1 MFVRLINWALSAA
14 LIGTLVSIFTIGAG
28 YLLIKPNL
36 PEINLVDEDVLQ
48 IPLKVLTSDGVLI
61 GEFGDQK
68 RRTIEYKEI
77 PQNLKNAFLAA
88 EDDQFFEHS
97 GVRLTSLIRAVFQMV
112 QSGEIVS
119 GGGTITMQ
127 VVRGYLLSRDQKI
140 IRKIKEIYLAFELES
155 SASKE
160 EIFSLYL
167 NTIFLGNRSYGV
179 EAAANK
185 YFSKSINE
193 LTLAESALIASS
205 AQLPSRINPIRSPDR
220 SIIRRN
226 WILGRM
232 YKLGYIGRAQFLLAK
247 AEPINLTQ
255 LDSSFSLDGRYIAE
269 ITRQAMIERYGLS
282 VYKDGLSVITT
293 IDSSLQQAAI
303 ESAAKNLYAYDKRHG
318 WREPVNLLSKIPD
331 LIFQELQDGNLDIL
345 YQDSNTSDELGMRQ
359 LNISIIRSVIT
370 TIDSSLQQAA
380 LESVAKNLYAYDK
393 RHGWREPV
401 NLLSKIPDSIF
412 KELQDGNLDI
422 LYQDSITPDELGMRQ
437 LNISVIRDFFKDFVN
452 SDRHSVG
459 IVMDVKPER
468 IIYLNNSFQLET
480 LFWDDAYEWARPRIT
495 INKLGPRPQN
505 FYDILRLGDL
515 IYLSEMNGNYYLDQV
530 PDAEVAF
537 ISADPS
543 SGAIKTYIGGLN
555 FSKSNFDRVKQSY
568 PQAGSSF
575 KPFIYASA
583 FANGYK
589 ASDKINDAPI
599 IFEDSNLE
607 SSWRPENY
615 TGKFYGPIRLRE
627 ALVQS
632 VNLVS
637 IKLLR
642 EMGIPLT
649 QNYLSRFGFSKSRLA
664 PDLSLAL
671 GSSSFSPAEM
681 VRAYSI
687 MVNSDDPKDL
697 FFIERVMDRNG
708 KTIFQNPQ
716 IDNKKKNIDA
726 FPWFQT
732 QLTEEIKPFY
742 LLPPIQKE
750 SMASID
756 PRVTFITKDI
766 LREALSRGSNGRKT
780 QVLNRD
786 DIAGKTGTTNDAIST
801 WFSGF
806 HSDLVT
812 TVWIGTDDFS
822 SLGDNEFGSSI
833 ALPTW
838 VDFMKTA
845 LMSLPE
851 EDWKIPKGL
860 SYVRVDRETGKPVD
874 ESSKN
879 SYFELFLDE

>member
-1 MFVRLINWALSAA
+1 MFIRLINWALAIA
-14 LIGTLVSIFTIGAG
+14 LIGSIASILTIGIG
-28 YLLIKPNL
+28 YLLIKPTL

-68 RRTIEYKEI
+68 RRTIEYDQI

-88 EDDQFFEHS
+88 EDDQFFEH
-97 GVRLTSLIRAVFQMV
+97 GGIRIPSLIRAFYQMI

-127 VVRGYLLSRDQKI
+127 VVRGYLLSREQKI
-140 IRKIKEIYLAFELES
+140 IRKIKEIYLAFELEG
-155 SASKE
+155 SATKE

-193 LTLAESALIASS
+193 LTLAEAALIASS

-220 SIIRRN
+220 SIVRRN

-232 YKLGYIGRAQFLLAK
+232 HKLGYIGRAQFLLAK
-247 AEPINLTQ
+247 SEPIKLTQ
-255 LDSSFSLDGRYIAE
+255 LDSNFSLDGRYIAE

-293 IDSSLQQAAI
+293 IDSSLQQAAL
-303 ESAAKNLYAYDKRHG
+303 ESVSKNLYIYDKRHG
-318 WREPVNLLSKIPD
+318 WREPINLLSKISES
-331 LIFQELQDGNLDIL
+331 IFEELQAGNLEIL
-345 YQDSNTSDELGMRQ
+345 YEESNTSDELGM
-359 LNISIIRSVIT
+359 
-370 TIDSSLQQAA
+370 
-380 LESVAKNLYAYDK
+380 K
-393 RHGWREPV
+393 
-401 NLLSKIPDSIF
+401 
-412 KELQDGNLDI
+412 
-422 LYQDSITPDELGMRQ
+422 Q
-437 LNISVIRDFFKDFVN
+437 LNISVIRDFFKELVN
-452 SDRHSVG
+452 LDKHSGG
-459 IVMDVKPER
+459 IVIDVKPER
-468 IIYLNNSFQLET
+468 VLYLNNAFQLES
-480 LFWDDAYEWARPRIT
+480 LFWDDAYKWARRKID

-505 FYDILRLGDL
+505 FYDILRMGDL
-515 IYLSEMNGNYYLDQV
+515 IYLSEQNGNYYLDQI

-537 ISADPS
+537 ISTDPS
-543 SGAIKTYIGGLN
+543 NGAIKTYIGGLN
-555 FSKSNFDRVKQSY
+555 FSKSNFDRIKQSY

-599 IFEDSNLE
+599 IFEDANLE

-649 QNYLSRFGFSKSRLA
+649 KNYLSRFGFPVSRLA

-687 MVNSDDPKDL
+687 MANSDDPQDL
-697 FFIERVMDRNG
+697 YFIERIEDRNG
-708 KTIFQNPQ
+708 KIIFQNPQ
-716 IDNKKKNIDA
+716 TENKKKNIDA

-742 LLPPIQKE
+742 LLPPLSKE
-750 SMASID
+750 SLEPID

-780 QVLNRD
+780 QVLRRS

-806 HSDLVT
+806 HNDLVS
-812 TVWIGTDDFS
+812 TVWVGTDDFS

-838 VDFMKTA
+838 VDFMKKA
-845 LMSLPE
+845 LTNLPE
-851 EDWKIPKGL
+851 EDWSMPKGL
-860 SYVRVDRETGKPVD
+860 SYVRVDRETGQPVD
-874 ESSKN
+874 ENSKN
-879 SYFELFLDE
+879 SYFELFFDEEI

>member
-1 MFVRLINWALSAA
+1 MFIRLINWALAIA
-14 LIGTLVSIFTIGAG
+14 LIGSIASILTIGIG
-28 YLLIKPNL
+28 YFLIKPTL

-68 RRTIEYKEI
+68 RRTIEYDQI

-88 EDDQFFEHS
+88 EDDQFFEH
-97 GVRLTSLIRAVFQMV
+97 GGIRIPSLIRAFYQMI

-127 VVRGYLLSRDQKI
+127 VVRGYLLSREQKI
-140 IRKIKEIYLAFELES
+140 IRKIKEIYLAFELEG
-155 SASKE
+155 SATKE

-193 LTLAESALIASS
+193 LTLAEAALIASS

-220 SIIRRN
+220 SIVRRN

-232 YKLGYIGRAQFLLAK
+232 HKLGYIGRAQFLLAK
-247 AEPINLTQ
+247 SEPIKLTQ
-255 LDSSFSLDGRYIAE
+255 LDSNFSLDGRYIAE

-293 IDSSLQQAAI
+293 IDSSLQQAAL
-303 ESAAKNLYAYDKRHG
+303 ESVSKNLYIYDKRHG
-318 WREPVNLLSKIPD
+318 WRDPINLLSKISES
-331 LIFQELQDGNLDIL
+331 IFEELQAGNLEIL
-345 YQDSNTSDELGMRQ
+345 YEESNTSDELGM
-359 LNISIIRSVIT
+359 
-370 TIDSSLQQAA
+370 
-380 LESVAKNLYAYDK
+380 K
-393 RHGWREPV
+393 
-401 NLLSKIPDSIF
+401 
-412 KELQDGNLDI
+412 
-422 LYQDSITPDELGMRQ
+422 Q
-437 LNISVIRDFFKDFVN
+437 LNISVIRDFFKELVN
-452 SDRHSVG
+452 LDKHSGG
-459 IVMDVKPER
+459 IVIDVKPER
-468 IIYLNNSFQLET
+468 VLYLNNAFQLES
-480 LFWDDAYEWARPRIT
+480 LFWDDAYKWARRKID

-505 FYDILRLGDL
+505 FYDILRNGDL
-515 IYLSEMNGNYYLDQV
+515 IYLSEQNGNYYLDQI

-537 ISADPS
+537 ISTDPS
-543 SGAIKTYIGGLN
+543 NGAIKTYIGGLN
-555 FSKSNFDRVKQSY
+555 FSKSNFDRIKQSY

-583 FANGYK
+583 FANGYQ

-599 IFEDSNLE
+599 IFEDANLE

-649 QNYLSRFGFSKSRLA
+649 KNYLSRFGFPVSRLA

-687 MVNSDDPKDL
+687 MANSDDPQDL
-697 FFIERVMDRNG
+697 YFIERIEDRNG
-708 KTIFQNPQ
+708 KIIFQNPQ
-716 IDNKKKNIDA
+716 TENKKKNIDA

-742 LLPPIQKE
+742 LLPPLSKE
-750 SMASID
+750 SLEPID

-780 QVLNRD
+780 QVLRRS

-806 HSDLVT
+806 HNDLVS
-812 TVWIGTDDFS
+812 TVWVGTDDFS

-838 VDFMKTA
+838 VDFMKKA
-845 LMSLPE
+845 LTNLPE
-851 EDWKIPKGL
+851 EDWSMPKGL
-860 SYVRVDRETGKPVD
+860 SYVRVDRETGQPVD
-874 ESSKN
+874 ENSKN
-879 SYFELFLDE
+879 SYFELFFDEEI

>member
-1 MFVRLINWALSAA
+1 MFIRLINWALVAA
-14 LIGTLVSIFTIGAG
+14 LIGTLAAILTIGMG
-28 YLLIKPNL
+28 YLFIKPSL

-48 IPLKVLTSDGVLI
+48 IPLKVLTSDGILI

-68 RRTIEYKEI
+68 RRTIEYEQI

-88 EDDQFFEHS
+88 EDDQFFEHG
-97 GVRLTSLIRAVFQMV
+97 GVRIPSFIRAFYQMI

-127 VVRGYLLSRDQKI
+127 VVRGYLLSREQKI

-155 SASKE
+155 SATKE

-167 NTIFLGNRSYGV
+167 NTIFLGNRAYGV

-247 AEPINLTQ
+247 SEPINLTQ
-255 LDSSFSLDGRYIAE
+255 LDSNFSLDGRYIAE
-269 ITRQAMIERYGLS
+269 IARQAMIDRYGLS

-293 IDSSLQQAAI
+293 IDSSLQ
-303 ESAAKNLYAYDKRHG
+303 K
-318 WREPVNLLSKIPD
+318 
-331 LIFQELQDGNLDIL
+331 
-345 YQDSNTSDELGMRQ
+345 
-359 LNISIIRSVIT
+359 
-370 TIDSSLQQAA
+370 AA
-380 LESVAKNLYAYDK
+380 LESVAKNLYDYDK
-393 RHGWREPV
+393 RHGWREPI
-401 NLLSKIPDSIF
+401 NLLSKISESIF
-412 KELQDGNLDI
+412 KELQAGNLDI
-422 LYQDSITPDELGMRQ
+422 LYEESNTLDELSMKQ
-437 LNISVIRDFFKDFVN
+437 LNVSVIRDFFEELLNLDK
-452 SDRHSVG
+452 HSGG
-459 IVMDVKPER
+459 IVIDVKPER
-468 IIYLNNSFQLET
+468 IIYLNNSFQLES
-480 LFWDDAYEWARPRIT
+480 LFWDDSYKWARRKIN

-505 FYDILRLGDL
+505 FYDILRKGDL
-515 IYLSEMNGNYYLDQV
+515 IYLSERNGNYYLDQV

-537 ISADPS
+537 ISTDPFN
-543 SGAIKTYIGGLN
+543 GAIKTYVGGLN

-649 QNYLSRFGFSKSRLA
+649 QNYLSRFGFSSSRLA

-687 MVNSDDPKDL
+687 LANSEDPKDL
-697 FFIERVMDRNG
+697 FFIERIEDRNG

-716 IDNKKKNIDA
+716 IENKNKNIDA

-732 QLTEEIKPFY
+732 QITEEIKPFY
-742 LLPPIQKE
+742 LLPPLSKKSLE
-750 SMASID
+750 PID

-780 QVLNRD
+780 QVLRRS

-806 HSDLVT
+806 HNDLVS
-812 TVWIGTDDFS
+812 TVWVGTDDFS

-838 VDFMKTA
+838 VDFMKKA
-845 LMSLPE
+845 LTNLPE

-860 SYVRVDRETGKPVD
+860 SYVRVDRETGQPVD
-874 ESSKN
+874 ENSKN
-879 SYFELFLDE
+879 SYFELFLDEEI

>member
-1 MFVRLINWALSAA
+1 M
-14 LIGTLVSIFTIGAG
+14 
-28 YLLIKPNL
+28 LIKFTNWLCTAMLMSTLIFILTIAGGYFLLKPSL

-48 IPLKVLTSDGVLI
+48 IPLKIFTSDGVLI

-68 RRTIEYKEI
+68 RRTIEYEEI

-88 EDDQFFEHS
+88 EDDQFFEHN
-97 GVRLTSLIRAVFQMV
+97 GIRIPSLLRAFYQMV
-112 QSGEIVS
+112 KSGQIVS

-127 VVRGYLLSRDQKI
+127 VVRGYLLSREQKI

-226 WILGRM
+226 WILQRM
-232 YKLGYIGRAQFLLAK
+232 YKLGYIGRAQYLIAK
-247 AEPINLTQ
+247 DEPITISQ
-255 LDSSFSLDGRYIAE
+255 LEVNFLLDGRYIAE

-282 VYKDGLSVITT
+282 VYKDGLSVFTT
-293 IDSSLQQAAI
+293 LDSKLQQAALNSI
-303 ESAAKNLYAYDKRHG
+303 YKNLYEYDKRHG
-318 WREPVNLLSKIPD
+318 WREPISVLNRIPET
-331 LIFQELQDGNLDIL
+331 FFNELKNSNTDIL
-345 YQDSNTSDELGMRQ
+345 YKVSGIQDELGMNQ
-359 LNISIIRSVIT
+359 LFISIIR
-370 TIDSSLQQAA
+370 DCF
-380 LESVAKNLYAYDK
+380 E
-393 RHGWREPV
+393 
-401 NLLSKIPDSIF
+401 
-412 KELQDGNLDI
+412 ELQ
-422 LYQDSITPDELGMRQ
+422 SIGIHTG
-437 LNISVIRDFFKDFVN
+437 
-452 SDRHSVG
+452 G
-459 IVMDVKPER
+459 IVIDVKPER
-468 IIYLNNSFQLET
+468 IIYLSSSFKLES
-480 LFWDDAYEWARPRIT
+480 LLWRDEYRWARRKID
-495 INKLGPRPQN
+495 INRLGPTPSN
-505 FYDILRLGDL
+505 FYDILRSGDL
-515 IYLSEMNGNYYLDQV
+515 INLTEIDGQNYLDQV
-530 PDAEVAF
+530 PEAEAAF
-537 ISADPS
+537 ISLNPNNGSVKA
-543 SGAIKTYIGGLN
+543 YMGGLN
-555 FSKSNFDRVKQSY
+555 FSKSNFDRVKQSF

-575 KPFIYASA
+575 KPFIYTSA
-583 FANGYK
+583 FSNGYK

-642 EMGIPLT
+642 EMGIPLSHDF
-649 QNYLSRFGFSKSRLA
+649 LSKFGFSKSRLA

-681 VRAYSI
+681 ARAYAI
-687 MVNSDDPKDL
+687 LVNSENPKDP
-697 FFIERVMDRNG
+697 FYIEKIVDRNG
-708 KTIFQNPQ
+708 KIIFTHPLNGEVNK
-716 IDNKKKNIDA
+716 NKKSIEA
-726 FPWFQT
+726 FPWFKT
-732 QLTEEIKPFY
+732 QLTEEIEPFL
-742 LLPPIQKE
+742 LLPPLEKTLKP
-750 SMASID
+750 ID
-756 PRVTFITKDI
+756 PRISFITKDI
-766 LREALSRGSNGRKT
+766 LREALSRGSNAKRVKI
-780 QVLNRD
+780 LNRN

-806 HSDLVT
+806 HNNLVS

-833 ALPTW
+833 ALPVW

-845 LMSLPE
+845 LVDLPE
-851 EDWKIPKGL
+851 DNWKAPKGI
-860 SYVRVDRETGKPVD
+860 SYVRVDRESGKPTS
-874 ESSKN
+874 EKSEN
-879 SYFELFLDE
+879 SYFELFLDEDV

>member
-1 MFVRLINWALSAA
+1 MFIRLINWALAIA
-14 LIGTLVSIFTIGAG
+14 LIGSIASILTIGIG
-28 YLLIKPNL
+28 YLLIKPTL

-68 RRTIEYKEI
+68 RRTIEYDQI

-88 EDDQFFEHS
+88 EDDQFFEH
-97 GVRLTSLIRAVFQMV
+97 GGIRIPSLIRAFYQMI

-127 VVRGYLLSRDQKI
+127 VVRGYLLSREQKI
-140 IRKIKEIYLAFELES
+140 IRKIKEIYLAFELEG
-155 SASKE
+155 SATKE

-193 LTLAESALIASS
+193 LTLAEAALIASS

-220 SIIRRN
+220 SIVRRN

-232 YKLGYIGRAQFLLAK
+232 HKLGYIGRAQFLLAK
-247 AEPINLTQ
+247 SEPIKLTQ
-255 LDSSFSLDGRYIAE
+255 LDSNFSLDGRYIAE

-293 IDSSLQQAAI
+293 IDSSLQQAAL
-303 ESAAKNLYAYDKRHG
+303 ESVSKNLYIYDKRHG
-318 WREPVNLLSKIPD
+318 WREPINLLSKISES
-331 LIFQELQDGNLDIL
+331 IFEELQAGNLEIL
-345 YQDSNTSDELGMRQ
+345 YEESNTSDELGM
-359 LNISIIRSVIT
+359 
-370 TIDSSLQQAA
+370 
-380 LESVAKNLYAYDK
+380 K
-393 RHGWREPV
+393 
-401 NLLSKIPDSIF
+401 
-412 KELQDGNLDI
+412 
-422 LYQDSITPDELGMRQ
+422 Q
-437 LNISVIRDFFKDFVN
+437 LNISVIRDFFKELVN
-452 SDRHSVG
+452 LDKHSGG
-459 IVMDVKPER
+459 IVIDVKPER
-468 IIYLNNSFQLET
+468 VLYLNNSFQLES
-480 LFWDDAYEWARPRIT
+480 LFWDDAYKWARRKID

-505 FYDILRLGDL
+505 FYDILRMGDL
-515 IYLSEMNGNYYLDQV
+515 IYLSEQNGNYYLDQI

-537 ISADPS
+537 ISTDPS
-543 SGAIKTYIGGLN
+543 NGAIKTYIGGLN
-555 FSKSNFDRVKQSY
+555 FSKSNFDRIKQSY

-583 FANGYK
+583 FANGYQ

-599 IFEDSNLE
+599 IFEDANLE

-649 QNYLSRFGFSKSRLA
+649 KNYLSRFGFPVSRLA

-687 MVNSDDPKDL
+687 MANSDDPQDL
-697 FFIERVMDRNG
+697 YFIERIEDRNG
-708 KTIFQNPQ
+708 KIIFQNPQ
-716 IDNKKKNIDA
+716 TENKKKNIDA

-742 LLPPIQKE
+742 LLPPLSKE
-750 SMASID
+750 SLEPID

-780 QVLNRD
+780 QVLRRG

-806 HSDLVT
+806 HNDLVS
-812 TVWIGTDDFS
+812 TVWVGTDDFS

-838 VDFMKTA
+838 VDFMKKA
-845 LMSLPE
+845 LTNLPE
-851 EDWKIPKGL
+851 EDWSMPKGL
-860 SYVRVDRETGKPVD
+860 SYVRVDRETGQPVD
-874 ESSKN
+874 ENSKN
-879 SYFELFLDE
+879 SYFELFFDEEI

>member
-1 MFVRLINWALSAA
+1 MFIKLINWTLLAV
-14 LIGTLVSIFTIGAG
+14 LIGTLVSIFTIGIG
-28 YLLIKPNL
+28 YLLIKPSL

-48 IPLKVLTSDGVLI
+48 IPLKVLTSDGILI

-88 EDDQFFEHS
+88 EDDQFFEHGGIRIPS
-97 GVRLTSLIRAVFQMV
+97 FIRALYQMI
-112 QSGEIVS
+112 QSGDIVS

-127 VVRGYLLSRDQKI
+127 VVRGYLLSREQKI

-155 SASKE
+155 SATKE

-232 YKLGYIGRAQFLLAK
+232 YKLGYIGRAQFLIAK
-247 AEPINLTQ
+247 SEPINLTE
-255 LDSSFSLDGRYIAE
+255 LDSNFSLDGRYIAE
-269 ITRQAMIERYGLS
+269 ITRQAMIDRYGLS
-282 VYKDGLSVITT
+282 VYKEGLSV
-293 IDSSLQQAAI
+293 
-303 ESAAKNLYAYDKRHG
+303 
-318 WREPVNLLSKIPD
+318 
-331 LIFQELQDGNLDIL
+331 F
-345 YQDSNTSDELGMRQ
+345 
-359 LNISIIRSVIT
+359 T

-380 LESVAKNLYAYDK
+380 LESVAKNLYDYDK
-393 RHGWREPV
+393 RHGWREPI
-401 NLLSKIPDSIF
+401 NLLSKISESIF
-412 KELQDGNLDI
+412 EELQVGNLDI
-422 LYQDSITPDELGMRQ
+422 LYEESNTSDKLGMRQ
-437 LNISVIRDFFKDFVN
+437 LNVSVIRDFFEELVN
-452 SDRHSVG
+452 LDKHSGG
-459 IVMDVKPER
+459 IVIDVKPER
-468 IIYLNNSFQLET
+468 IVYLNNSFQVKS
-480 LFWDDAYEWARPRIT
+480 LFWDDSYQWARRKIN

-505 FYDILRLGDL
+505 FYDILRRGDL
-515 IYLSEMNGNYYLDQV
+515 IYLSEKNGNYYLDQI

-537 ISADPS
+537 ISSDPS
-543 SGAIKTYIGGLN
+543 NGAIKTYIGGLN

-649 QNYLSRFGFSKSRLA
+649 QNYLSRFGFPSSRLA

-681 VRAYSI
+681 LRAYSI
-687 MVNSDDPKDL
+687 MANSEDSKDL
-697 FFIERVMDRNG
+697 FFIERIEDRNG

-716 IDNKKKNIDA
+716 TENKKKNIDA

-742 LLPPIQKE
+742 LLPPIENKSQE
-750 SMASID
+750 LID

-780 QVLNRD
+780 QILNRS

-806 HSDLVT
+806 HNDLVT

-845 LMSLPE
+845 LANLPE
-851 EDWKIPKGL
+851 EEWKIPEGL
-860 SYVRVDRETGKPVD
+860 SYVRVDRETGRPVD

-879 SYFELFLDE
+879 SYFELFLDEGN

>member
-1 MFVRLINWALSAA
+1 MFIRLINWVLSMA
-14 LIGTLVSIFTIGAG
+14 LIGTLVSIFVIGAG
-28 YLLIKPNL
+28 YLIIKPSL

-68 RRTIEYKEI
+68 RTTIEYEEI
-77 PQNLKNAFLAA
+77 PNNLKNAFLAA
-88 EDDQFFEHS
+88 EDDQFFQHDGIRIS
-97 GVRLTSLIRAVFQMV
+97 SLIRAVYQML

-127 VVRGYLLSRDQKI
+127 VVRGYLLSREQKI

-155 SASKE
+155 NATKE

-232 YKLGYIGRAQFLLAK
+232 YKLGYIGKAQFLLAK
-247 AEPINLTQ
+247 SEQINLTKS
-255 LDSSFSLDGRYIAE
+255 DSSFSLDGRYIAE

-293 IDSSLQQAAI
+293 IDSLLQKAAL
-303 ESAAKNLYAYDKRHG
+303 ESVEKNLYEYDKRHG
-318 WREPVNLLSKIPD
+318 WREPINLLSEIPE
-331 LIFQELQDGNLDIL
+331 LIFDELQVGNLDIL
-345 YQDSNTSDELGMRQ
+345 YKESNTLDELGMSQ
-359 LNISIIRSVIT
+359 LNVSI
-370 TIDSSLQQAA
+370 
-380 LESVAKNLYAYDK
+380 
-393 RHGWREPV
+393 
-401 NLLSKIPDSIF
+401 
-412 KELQDGNLDI
+412 
-422 LYQDSITPDELGMRQ
+422 
-437 LNISVIRDFFKDFVN
+437 IRDFFEELVN
-452 SDRHSVG
+452 LDKHSGG
-459 IVMDVKPER
+459 IVIDVKPER
-468 IIYLNNSFQLET
+468 VIFLDNSFQLKS
-480 LFWDDAYEWARPRIT
+480 LFWDDSYKWARQKIN
-495 INKLGPRPQN
+495 INKLGPIPQN
-505 FYDILRLGDL
+505 FYDILRKGDL
-515 IYLSEMNGNYYLDQV
+515 IYLSQKNGYYFLDQV

-537 ISADPS
+537 ISTDPS
-543 SGAIKTYIGGLN
+543 NGAIKTYIGGLN

-583 FANGYK
+583 FANGYS

-599 IFEDSNLE
+599 IFDDSNLE

-649 QNYLSRFGFSKSRLA
+649 QDYLSKFGFTSSRLA

-687 MVNSDDPKDL
+687 LVNSKDPKDL
-697 FFIERVMDRNG
+697 FFIERIEDRNG
-708 KTIFQNPQ
+708 KIIFQNLHAK
-716 IDNKKKNIDA
+716 NKKKNIDA
-726 FPWFQT
+726 FPWFET

-742 LLPPIQKE
+742 LLPPIQEK
-750 SMASID
+750 SMEQID

-766 LREALSRGSNGRKT
+766 LREALSRGSNRRKT
-780 QVLNRD
+780 QVLNRS
-786 DIAGKTGTTNDAIST
+786 DIAGKTGTTNDSIST
-801 WFSGF
+801 WFSGY
-806 HSDLVT
+806 HPDLVT
-812 TVWIGTDDFS
+812 TVWVGTDDFS
-822 SLGDNEFGSSI
+822 SLGKNEFGSTI
-833 ALPTW
+833 ALPIW
-838 VDFMKTA
+838 
-845 LMSLPE
+845 
-851 EDWKIPKGL
+851 L
-860 SYVRVDRETGKPVD
+860 SYMDYKLKFLEVSKDEIPQNISFVRVNKSTGEVD
-874 ESSKN
+874 IDSKEN
-879 SYFELFLDE
+879 FYFELFLDENIN

>member
-1 MFVRLINWALSAA
+1 MFVRLINWALVAA
-14 LIGTLVSIFTIGAG
+14 LIGTLAAILTIGMG
-28 YLLIKPNL
+28 YFLIKPSL

-48 IPLKVLTSDGVLI
+48 IPLKVLTSDGILI

-68 RRTIEYKEI
+68 RRTIEYEQI

-88 EDDQFFEHS
+88 EDDQFFEHG
-97 GVRLTSLIRAVFQMV
+97 GVRIPSFIRAFYQMI

-127 VVRGYLLSRDQKI
+127 VVRGYLLSREQKI

-155 SASKE
+155 SATKE

-167 NTIFLGNRSYGV
+167 NTIFLGNRAYGV

-232 YKLGYIGRAQFLLAK
+232 YKLGYIGRAQFLLAQS
-247 AEPINLTQ
+247 EPINLTQ
-255 LDSSFSLDGRYIAE
+255 LDSNFSLDGRYIAE
-269 ITRQAMIERYGLS
+269 ITRQAMIDRYGLS

-293 IDSSLQQAAI
+293 IDSSLQQAAL
-303 ESAAKNLYAYDKRHG
+303 ESVAKNLYDYDKRHG
-318 WREPVNLLSKIPD
+318 WREPINLLSKISD
-331 LIFQELQDGNLDIL
+331 SIFEELQTGNLDIL
-345 YQDSNTSDELGMRQ
+345 YEESNTLDELSM
-359 LNISIIRSVIT
+359 
-370 TIDSSLQQAA
+370 
-380 LESVAKNLYAYDK
+380 K
-393 RHGWREPV
+393 
-401 NLLSKIPDSIF
+401 
-412 KELQDGNLDI
+412 
-422 LYQDSITPDELGMRQ
+422 Q
-437 LNISVIRDFFKDFVN
+437 LNISVIRDFFEEFMNLDQ
-452 SDRHSVG
+452 HSGG
-459 IVMDVKPER
+459 IVIDVKPER
-468 IIYLNNSFQLET
+468 IIYLNNSFQLES
-480 LFWDDAYEWARPRIT
+480 LFWDESYKWARRKID

-505 FYDILRLGDL
+505 FYDILRKGDL
-515 IYLSEMNGNYYLDQV
+515 IYLSEQNGNYYLDQV

-537 ISADPS
+537 ISTDPS
-543 SGAIKTYIGGLN
+543 NGAIKTYIGGLN

-649 QNYLSRFGFSKSRLA
+649 QNYLSKFGFSSSRLA

-687 MVNSDDPKDL
+687 MTNSEDPKDL
-697 FFIERVMDRNG
+697 FFIERIEDRNG
-708 KTIFQNPQ
+708 KTIFQNSQ
-716 IDNKKKNIDA
+716 TENKKKNIDA

-742 LLPPIQKE
+742 LLPPLSKKSLE
-750 SMASID
+750 PID

-780 QVLNRD
+780 QVLRRS

-806 HSDLVT
+806 HNDLVS
-812 TVWIGTDDFS
+812 TVWVGTDDFS

-833 ALPTW
+833 ALPAW
-838 VDFMKTA
+838 VDFMKKA
-845 LMSLPE
+845 LTNLPE

-860 SYVRVDRETGKPVD
+860 SYVRVDRETGQPVD
-874 ESSKN
+874 ENSKN
-879 SYFELFLDE
+879 SYFELFLDEEI

>member
-1 MFVRLINWALSAA
+1 MFIRLINWALAIA
-14 LIGTLVSIFTIGAG
+14 LIGSIASILTIGIG
-28 YLLIKPNL
+28 YFLIKPTL

-68 RRTIEYKEI
+68 RRTIEYDQI
-77 PQNLKNAFLAA
+77 PKNLKNAFLAA
-88 EDDQFFEHS
+88 EDDQFFEH
-97 GVRLTSLIRAVFQMV
+97 GGIRIPSLIRAFYQMI

-127 VVRGYLLSRDQKI
+127 VVRGYLLSREQKI
-140 IRKIKEIYLAFELES
+140 IRKIKEIYLAFELEG
-155 SASKE
+155 SATKE

-193 LTLAESALIASS
+193 LTLAEAALIASS

-220 SIIRRN
+220 SIVRRN

-232 YKLGYIGRAQFLLAK
+232 HKLGYIGRAQFLLAK
-247 AEPINLTQ
+247 SEPIKLTQ
-255 LDSSFSLDGRYIAE
+255 LDSNFSLDGRYIAE

-293 IDSSLQQAAI
+293 IDSSLQQAAL
-303 ESAAKNLYAYDKRHG
+303 ESVSKNLYIYDKRHG
-318 WREPVNLLSKIPD
+318 WREPINLLSKISES
-331 LIFQELQDGNLDIL
+331 IFEELQAGNLEIL
-345 YQDSNTSDELGMRQ
+345 YEESNTSDELGM
-359 LNISIIRSVIT
+359 
-370 TIDSSLQQAA
+370 
-380 LESVAKNLYAYDK
+380 K
-393 RHGWREPV
+393 
-401 NLLSKIPDSIF
+401 
-412 KELQDGNLDI
+412 
-422 LYQDSITPDELGMRQ
+422 Q
-437 LNISVIRDFFKDFVN
+437 LNISVIRDFFKELVN
-452 SDRHSVG
+452 LDKHSGG
-459 IVMDVKPER
+459 IVIDVKPER
-468 IIYLNNSFQLET
+468 VLYLNNAFQLES
-480 LFWDDAYEWARPRIT
+480 LFWDDAYKWARRKID

-505 FYDILRLGDL
+505 FYDILRMGDL
-515 IYLSEMNGNYYLDQV
+515 IYLSEQNGNYYLDQI

-537 ISADPS
+537 ISTDPS
-543 SGAIKTYIGGLN
+543 NGAIKTYIGGLN
-555 FSKSNFDRVKQSY
+555 FSKSNFDRIKQSY

-583 FANGYK
+583 FANGYQ

-599 IFEDSNLE
+599 IFEDANLE

-649 QNYLSRFGFSKSRLA
+649 KNYLSRFGFPVSRLA

-687 MVNSDDPKDL
+687 MANSDDPQDL
-697 FFIERVMDRNG
+697 YFIERIEDRNG
-708 KTIFQNPQ
+708 KIIFQNPQ
-716 IDNKKKNIDA
+716 TENKKKNIDA

-742 LLPPIQKE
+742 LLPPLSKE
-750 SMASID
+750 SLEPID

-780 QVLNRD
+780 QVLRRG

-806 HSDLVT
+806 HNDLVS
-812 TVWIGTDDFS
+812 TVWVGTDDFS

-838 VDFMKTA
+838 VDFMKKA
-845 LMSLPE
+845 LTNLPE
-851 EDWKIPKGL
+851 EDWSMPKGL
-860 SYVRVDRETGKPVD
+860 SYVRVDRETGQPVD
-874 ESSKN
+874 ENSKN
-879 SYFELFLDE
+879 SYFELFFDEEI

>member
-1 MFVRLINWALSAA
+1 MFIRLINWALAIA
-14 LIGTLVSIFTIGAG
+14 LIGSIASILTIGIG
-28 YLLIKPNL
+28 YFLIKPTL

-68 RRTIEYKEI
+68 RRTIEYDQI

-88 EDDQFFEHS
+88 EDDQFFEH
-97 GVRLTSLIRAVFQMV
+97 GGIRIPSLIRAFYQMI

-127 VVRGYLLSRDQKI
+127 VVRGYLLSREQKI
-140 IRKIKEIYLAFELES
+140 FRKIKEIYLAFELEG
-155 SASKE
+155 SATKE

-193 LTLAESALIASS
+193 LTLAEAALIASS

-220 SIIRRN
+220 SIVRRN

-232 YKLGYIGRAQFLLAK
+232 HKLGYIGRAQFLLAK
-247 AEPINLTQ
+247 SEPIKLTQ
-255 LDSSFSLDGRYIAE
+255 LDSNFSLDGRYIAE

-293 IDSSLQQAAI
+293 IDSSLQQAAL
-303 ESAAKNLYAYDKRHG
+303 ESVSKNLYIYDKRHG
-318 WREPVNLLSKIPD
+318 WREPINLLSKISES
-331 LIFQELQDGNLDIL
+331 IFEELQAGNLEIL
-345 YQDSNTSDELGMRQ
+345 YEESNTSDELGM
-359 LNISIIRSVIT
+359 
-370 TIDSSLQQAA
+370 
-380 LESVAKNLYAYDK
+380 K
-393 RHGWREPV
+393 
-401 NLLSKIPDSIF
+401 
-412 KELQDGNLDI
+412 
-422 LYQDSITPDELGMRQ
+422 Q
-437 LNISVIRDFFKDFVN
+437 LNISVIRDFFKELVN
-452 SDRHSVG
+452 LDKHSGG
-459 IVMDVKPER
+459 IVIDVKPER
-468 IIYLNNSFQLET
+468 VLYLNNAFQLES
-480 LFWDDAYEWARPRIT
+480 LFWDDAYKWARRKID

-505 FYDILRLGDL
+505 FYDILRMGDL
-515 IYLSEMNGNYYLDQV
+515 IYLSEQNGNYYLDQI

-537 ISADPS
+537 ISTDPS
-543 SGAIKTYIGGLN
+543 NGAIKTYIGGLN
-555 FSKSNFDRVKQSY
+555 FSKSNFDRIKQSY

-583 FANGYK
+583 FANGYQ

-599 IFEDSNLE
+599 IFEDANLE

-649 QNYLSRFGFSKSRLA
+649 KNYLSRFGFPVSRLA

-687 MVNSDDPKDL
+687 MANSDDPQDL
-697 FFIERVMDRNG
+697 YFIERIEDRNG
-708 KTIFQNPQ
+708 KIIFQNPQ
-716 IDNKKKNIDA
+716 TENKKKNIDA

-742 LLPPIQKE
+742 LLPPLSKE
-750 SMASID
+750 SLEPID

-780 QVLNRD
+780 QVLRRG

-806 HSDLVT
+806 HNDLVS
-812 TVWIGTDDFS
+812 TVWVGTDDFS

-838 VDFMKTA
+838 VDFMKKA
-845 LMSLPE
+845 LTNLPE
-851 EDWKIPKGL
+851 EDWSMPKGL
-860 SYVRVDRETGKPVD
+860 SYVRVDRETGQPVD
-874 ESSKN
+874 ENSKN
-879 SYFELFLDE
+879 SYFELFFDEEI

>member
-1 MFVRLINWALSAA
+1 MFSKLINWAFLAA
-14 LIGTLVSIFTIGAG
+14 LIATLVSIFTIGVG
-28 YLLIKPNL
+28 YIVIKPSL

-68 RRTIEYKEI
+68 RRTIEYQQI
-77 PQNLKNAFLAA
+77 PKNLKNAFLAA
-88 EDDQFFEHS
+88 EDDQFFEHN
-97 GVRLTSLIRAVFQMV
+97 GIRIPSLLRAFYQMI

-127 VVRGYLLSRDQKI
+127 VVRGYLLSREQKI

-185 YFSKSINE
+185 YFAKSIDD

-232 YKLGYIGRAQFLLAK
+232 YKLGYIGRAQLLLAQS
-247 AEPINLTQ
+247 EPIKLTQ
-255 LDSSFSLDGRYIAE
+255 LDSSFTLDGRYIAE
-269 ITRQAMIERYGLS
+269 ITRQAMIDRYGLS
-282 VYKDGLSVITT
+282 VYKDGL
-293 IDSSLQQAAI
+293 
-303 ESAAKNLYAYDKRHG
+303 
-318 WREPVNLLSKIPD
+318 
-331 LIFQELQDGNLDIL
+331 
-345 YQDSNTSDELGMRQ
+345 
-359 LNISIIRSVIT
+359 SVIT

-393 RHGWREPV
+393 RHGWREPI
-401 NLLSKIPDSIF
+401 NLLSKIPESIF
-412 KELQDGNLDI
+412 KELQAGNLNV
-422 LYQDSITPDELGMRQ
+422 LYEESNISDSLGMKQR
-437 LNISVIRDFFKDFVN
+437 NVSVIRDFFEELVSLDN
-452 SDRHSVG
+452 HSAG
-459 IVMDVKPER
+459 IVIDVKPER
-468 IIYLNNSFQLET
+468 VVYLNNSFQLES
-480 LFWDDAYEWARPRIT
+480 LFWNDSYNWARRRID

-505 FYDILRLGDL
+505 FYDILSLGDL
-515 IYLSEMNGNYYLDQV
+515 IYLSKANGSYYLDQV

-649 QNYLSRFGFSKSRLA
+649 QDYLSRFGFSKSRLA

-687 MVNSDDPKDL
+687 LVNSKNPKDL
-697 FFIERVMDRNG
+697 FFIERIIDRDG

-716 IDNKKKNIDA
+716 LENKEKNITA

-732 QLTEEIKPFY
+732 QFTDEIKPFY
-742 LLPPIQKE
+742 LLPSINKQSIE
-750 SMASID
+750 SID
-756 PRVTFITKDI
+756 PRVSFITKDI
-766 LREALSRGSNGRKT
+766 LRETLSRGSYRRKV
-780 QVLNRD
+780 QVLKRS

-806 HSDLVT
+806 HDNLAT
-812 TVWIGTDDFS
+812 TVWVGTDDFS
-822 SLGDNEFGSSI
+822 SLGNNEFGSSI

-838 VDFMKTA
+838 IDFMKTA
-845 LMSLPE
+845 LVSLPE

-860 SYVRVDRETGKPVD
+860 SYVRVDLETGRPVD
-874 ESSKN
+874 ETSQN
-879 SYFELFLDE
+879 SYFELFLDEDS

>member
-1 MFVRLINWALSAA
+1 MFIRLINWALSAA
-14 LIGTLVSIFTIGAG
+14 LIGTLISILTIVGG
-28 YLLIKPNL
+28 YLIIKPSL

-48 IPLKVLTSDGVLI
+48 IPLKVFTSDGVLI

-88 EDDQFFEHS
+88 EDDQFFEHQ
-97 GVRLTSLIRAVFQMV
+97 GIRVPSLIRAFYQMV
-112 QSGEIVS
+112 RSGEIVS

-127 VVRGYLLSRDQKI
+127 VVRGYLLSREQKI
-140 IRKIKEIYLAFELES
+140 IRKIKEIYLAFELET

-185 YFSKSINE
+185 YFSKSIDE

-205 AQLPSRINPIRSPDR
+205 AQLPSKINPMRSPDR

-232 YKLGYIGRAQFLLAK
+232 HKLGYIGKAQFLLAK
-247 AEPINLTQ
+247 SEPIDLIQ
-255 LDSSFSLDGRYIAE
+255 SDSSFSIDGRYIAE
-269 ITRQAMIERYGLS
+269 IVRQAMIDRYGLS
-282 VYKDGLSVITT
+282 AYKDGLSV
-293 IDSSLQQAAI
+293 
-303 ESAAKNLYAYDKRHG
+303 
-318 WREPVNLLSKIPD
+318 
-331 LIFQELQDGNLDIL
+331 F
-345 YQDSNTSDELGMRQ
+345 
-359 LNISIIRSVIT
+359 T

-380 LESVAKNLYAYDK
+380 LESVAKNLYIYDK
-393 RHGWREPV
+393 RHGWREPI
-401 NLLSKIPDSIF
+401 NLLTKIPEVVFI
-412 KELQDGNLDI
+412 ELQNGNIDI
-422 LYQDSITPDELGMRQ
+422 LYQESDIPDDLGMNQ
-437 LNISVIRDFFKDFVN
+437 LYISIIRDYFEDLLNLDK
-452 SDRHSVG
+452 HSGG
-459 IVMDVKPER
+459 IVIDVKPER
-468 IIYLNNSFQLET
+468 IIYLNNSFQIES
-480 LFWDDAYEWARPRIT
+480 LFWEDSYKWARRRIN
-495 INKLGPRPQN
+495 INKLGPTPQN
-505 FYDILRLGDL
+505 FYDILRAGDL
-515 IYLSEMNGNYYLDQV
+515 IYLSEIGGINYLDQV
-530 PDAEVAF
+530 PEAEAAF
-537 ISADPS
+537 ISTEPLT
-543 SGAIKTYIGGLN
+543 GAIKTYIGGLN

-575 KPFIYASA
+575 KPFIYTSA

-615 TGKFYGPIRLRE
+615 TGRFYGPIRLRE

-649 QNYLSRFGFSKSRLA
+649 QDFLSRFGFPSSRLA

-687 MVNSDDPKDL
+687 LTNSKDPKDL
-697 FFIERVMDRNG
+697 FFVERILDRNG
-708 KTIFQNPQ
+708 KTIFQNPELETKK
-716 IDNKKKNIDA
+716 DNQETIDA
-726 FPWFQT
+726 FPWFQI
-732 QLTEEIKPFY
+732 QLTEKIKPFF
-742 LLPPIQKE
+742 LLPPLKRDFE
-750 SMASID
+750 LID

-766 LREALSRGSNGRKT
+766 LREALSRGTNGRKV
-780 QVLNRD
+780 QVLNRN

-806 HSDLVT
+806 HNNLVT
-812 TVWIGTDDFS
+812 TVWVGTDDFS

-845 LMSLPE
+845 LVNLPK
-851 EDWKIPKGL
+851 EDWRAPKGL

-874 ESSKN
+874 ENSKN
-879 SYFELFLDE
+879 SYFELFLDEDA

>member
-14 LIGTLVSIFTIGAG
+14 LIGTLVSIFTILGG

-97 GVRLTSLIRAVFQMV
+97 GVRLASLIRAVFQMV

-247 AEPINLTQ
+247 SEPINLTQ
-255 LDSSFSLDGRYIAE
+255 LDSNFSLDGRYIAE
-269 ITRQAMIERYGLS
+269 ITRQAMINRYGLS
-282 VYKDGLSVITT
+282 VYKDGLSVFTT
-293 IDSSLQQAAI
+293 IDSSLQKAAL
-303 ESAAKNLYAYDKRHG
+303 ESVAKNLYEYDKRHG
-318 WREPVNLLSKIPD
+318 WREPVNLLS
-331 LIFQELQDGNLDIL
+331 
-345 YQDSNTSDELGMRQ
+345 R
-359 LNISIIRSVIT
+359 
-370 TIDSSLQQAA
+370 
-380 LESVAKNLYAYDK
+380 
-393 RHGWREPV
+393 
-401 NLLSKIPDSIF
+401 IPDSIF
-412 KELQDGNLDI
+412 KELKDGNLDI

-437 LNISVIRDFFKDFVN
+437 LNISVIRDLFKEVIN
-452 SDRHSVG
+452 SDRHSAG
-459 IVMDVKPER
+459 IIIDVKPER
-468 IIYLNNSFQLET
+468 IIYLNNSFQLES
-480 LFWDDAYEWARPRIT
+480 LFWNDSYEWARPRIT
-495 INKLGPRPQN
+495 INKLGPRPDN

-515 IYLSEMNGNYYLDQV
+515 IYLSEMDGNYYLDQV

-537 ISADPS
+537 ISTNPS
-543 SGAIKTYIGGLN
+543 NGAVKTYIGGLN

-583 FANGYK
+583 FANGYR

-599 IFEDSNLE
+599 IFEDANLE

-642 EMGIPLT
+642 EMGIPLA

-687 MVNSDDPKDL
+687 LVNSDDPKDL
-697 FFIERVMDRNG
+697 FFIERVVDRNG

-716 IDNKKKNIDA
+716 VKNKTKNIDA

-732 QLTEEIKPFY
+732 QLIEEIKPFY
-742 LLPPIQKE
+742 LLPPIQGE
-750 SMASID
+750 SITSID

-766 LREALSRGSNGRKT
+766 LREALSRGNNGRKT
-780 QVLNRD
+780 QILNRS

-806 HSDLVT
+806 HNDLVT
-812 TVWIGTDDFS
+812 TVWVGTDDFS
-822 SLGDNEFGSSI
+822 SLGDSEFGSSI
-833 ALPTW
+833 ALPAW

-845 LMSLPE
+845 LVNLPE
-851 EDWKIPKGL
+851 EEWKIPKGL
-860 SYVRVDRETGKPVD
+860 SYVRVDRETGRPVD

>member
-1 MFVRLINWALSAA
+1 MFSKLINWAFLAA
-14 LIGTLVSIFTIGAG
+14 LIATLISIFTIGVG
-28 YLLIKPNL
+28 YIVIKPSL

-68 RRTIEYKEI
+68 RRTIEYQQI
-77 PQNLKNAFLAA
+77 PKNLKNAFLAA
-88 EDDQFFEHS
+88 EDDQFFEHN
-97 GVRLTSLIRAVFQMV
+97 GIRIPSLLRAFYQMI

-127 VVRGYLLSRDQKI
+127 VVRGYLLSREQKI

-185 YFSKSINE
+185 YFAKSIDD

-232 YKLGYIGRAQFLLAK
+232 YKLGYIGRAQLLLAQS
-247 AEPINLTQ
+247 EPIKLTQ
-255 LDSSFSLDGRYIAE
+255 LDSSFTLDGRYIAE
-269 ITRQAMIERYGLS
+269 ITRQAMIDRYGLS
-282 VYKDGLSVITT
+282 VYKDGL
-293 IDSSLQQAAI
+293 
-303 ESAAKNLYAYDKRHG
+303 
-318 WREPVNLLSKIPD
+318 
-331 LIFQELQDGNLDIL
+331 
-345 YQDSNTSDELGMRQ
+345 
-359 LNISIIRSVIT
+359 SVIT

-393 RHGWREPV
+393 RHGWREPI
-401 NLLSKIPDSIF
+401 NLLSKIPESIF
-412 KELQDGNLDI
+412 KELQAGNLNV
-422 LYQDSITPDELGMRQ
+422 LYEESNISDSLGMKQR
-437 LNISVIRDFFKDFVN
+437 NVSVIRDFFEELVSLDN
-452 SDRHSVG
+452 HSAG
-459 IVMDVKPER
+459 IVIDVKPER
-468 IIYLNNSFQLET
+468 VVYLNNSFQLES
-480 LFWDDAYEWARPRIT
+480 LFWNDSYNWARRRID

-505 FYDILRLGDL
+505 FYDILSLGDL
-515 IYLSEMNGNYYLDQV
+515 IYLSKANGSYYLDQV

-649 QNYLSRFGFSKSRLA
+649 QDYLSRFGFSKSRLA

-671 GSSSFSPAEM
+671 GIIKLFSCG
-681 VRAYSI
+681 
-687 MVNSDDPKDL
+687 D
-697 FFIERVMDRNG
+697 G
-708 KTIFQNPQ
+708 K
-716 IDNKKKNIDA
+716 
-726 FPWFQT
+726 
-732 QLTEEIKPFY
+732 
-742 LLPPIQKE
+742 
-750 SMASID
+750 
-756 PRVTFITKDI
+756 
-766 LREALSRGSNGRKT
+766 
-780 QVLNRD
+780 
-786 DIAGKTGTTNDAIST
+786 
-801 WFSGF
+801 
-806 HSDLVT
+806 
-812 TVWIGTDDFS
+812 
-822 SLGDNEFGSSI
+822 SL
-833 ALPTW
+833 
-838 VDFMKTA
+838 
-845 LMSLPE
+845 
-851 EDWKIPKGL
+851 
-860 SYVRVDRETGKPVD
+860 
-874 ESSKN
+874 
-879 SYFELFLDE
+879 

>member
-1 MFVRLINWALSAA
+1 MFIRLINWALAIA
-14 LIGTLVSIFTIGAG
+14 LIGSIASILTIGIG
-28 YLLIKPNL
+28 YFLIKPTL

-68 RRTIEYKEI
+68 RRTIEYDQI

-88 EDDQFFEHS
+88 EDDQFFEH
-97 GVRLTSLIRAVFQMV
+97 GGIRIPSLIRAFYQMI

-127 VVRGYLLSRDQKI
+127 VVRGYLLSREQKI
-140 IRKIKEIYLAFELES
+140 IRKIKEIYLAFELEG
-155 SASKE
+155 SATKE

-193 LTLAESALIASS
+193 LTLAEAALIASS

-220 SIIRRN
+220 SIVRRN

-232 YKLGYIGRAQFLLAK
+232 HKLGYIGRAQFLLAK
-247 AEPINLTQ
+247 SEPIKLTQ
-255 LDSSFSLDGRYIAE
+255 LDSNFSLDGRYIAE

-293 IDSSLQQAAI
+293 IDSSLQQAAL
-303 ESAAKNLYAYDKRHG
+303 ESVSKNLYIYDKRHG
-318 WREPVNLLSKIPD
+318 WREPINLLSKISES
-331 LIFQELQDGNLDIL
+331 IFEELQAGNLEIL
-345 YQDSNTSDELGMRQ
+345 YEESNTSDELGM
-359 LNISIIRSVIT
+359 
-370 TIDSSLQQAA
+370 
-380 LESVAKNLYAYDK
+380 K
-393 RHGWREPV
+393 
-401 NLLSKIPDSIF
+401 
-412 KELQDGNLDI
+412 
-422 LYQDSITPDELGMRQ
+422 Q
-437 LNISVIRDFFKDFVN
+437 LNISVIRDFFKELVN
-452 SDRHSVG
+452 LDKHLGG
-459 IVMDVKPER
+459 IVIDVKPER
-468 IIYLNNSFQLET
+468 VLYLNNAFQLKS
-480 LFWDDAYEWARPRIT
+480 LFWDDAYKWARRKID

-505 FYDILRLGDL
+505 FYDILRMGDL
-515 IYLSEMNGNYYLDQV
+515 IYLSEQNGNYYLDQI

-537 ISADPS
+537 ISTDPS
-543 SGAIKTYIGGLN
+543 NGAIKTYIGGLN
-555 FSKSNFDRVKQSY
+555 FSKSNFDRIKQSY

-599 IFEDSNLE
+599 IFEDANLE

-649 QNYLSRFGFSKSRLA
+649 KNYLSRFGFPVSRLA

-687 MVNSDDPKDL
+687 MTNSDDPQDL
-697 FFIERVMDRNG
+697 YFIERIEDRNG
-708 KTIFQNPQ
+708 KIIFQNPQ
-716 IDNKKKNIDA
+716 TENKKKNIDA

-742 LLPPIQKE
+742 LLPPLSKE
-750 SMASID
+750 SLEPID

-780 QVLNRD
+780 QVLRRG

-806 HSDLVT
+806 HNDLVS
-812 TVWIGTDDFS
+812 TVWVGTDDFS

-838 VDFMKTA
+838 VDFMKKA
-845 LMSLPE
+845 LTNLPE
-851 EDWKIPKGL
+851 EDWSMPKGL
-860 SYVRVDRETGKPVD
+860 SYVRVDRETGQPVD
-874 ESSKN
+874 ENSKN
-879 SYFELFLDE
+879 SYFELFFDEEI

>member
-1 MFVRLINWALSAA
+1 MIVRLINWALVAA
-14 LIGTLVSIFTIGAG
+14 LIGTLISIFTIGIG
-28 YLLIKPNL
+28 YLVIKPSL

-48 IPLKVLTSDGVLI
+48 IPLKVYTSDGVLI

-88 EDDQFFEHS
+88 EDDQFFEHQ
-97 GVRLTSLIRAVFQMV
+97 GIRIPSLIRAFYQMI

-127 VVRGYLLSRDQKI
+127 VVRGYLLSREQKI

-155 SASKE
+155 SLTKE

-193 LTLAESALIASS
+193 LTLAESALLASS

-220 SIIRRN
+220 AVIRRN

-232 YKLGYIGRAQFLLAK
+232 FKLGYIGRAQFLIAK
-247 AEPINLTQ
+247 SEPINLTQ
-255 LDSSFSLDGRYIAE
+255 LDSSFSVDGRYIAE

-293 IDSSLQQAAI
+293 IDSKLQQYAI
-303 ESAAKNLYAYDKRHG
+303 ESIEKNLYIYDKRHG
-318 WREPVNLLSKIPD
+318 WREPKNLLSRIPE
-331 LIFQELQDGNLDIL
+331 LVFKELQIGNLDIL
-345 YQDSNTSDELGMRQ
+345 YEESNAEDKLGM
-359 LNISIIRSVIT
+359 
-370 TIDSSLQQAA
+370 
-380 LESVAKNLYAYDK
+380 K
-393 RHGWREPV
+393 
-401 NLLSKIPDSIF
+401 
-412 KELQDGNLDI
+412 
-422 LYQDSITPDELGMRQ
+422 Q
-437 LNISVIRDFFKDFVN
+437 LNISVIRDLFAELLYLDK
-452 SDRHSVG
+452 HSGG
-459 IVMDVKPER
+459 IVIDIKPER
-468 IIYLNNSFQLET
+468 VTYLSNTFQLESF
-480 LFWDDAYEWARPRIT
+480 FWNDAYKWARQRVN
-495 INKLGPRPQN
+495 INKFGPRPQN

-515 IYLSEMNGNYYLDQV
+515 IYLSDLNGAIYLDQV
-530 PDAEVAF
+530 PEAEVAF
-537 ISADPS
+537 ISTDPS
-543 SGAIKTYIGGLN
+543 NGAIKTYIGGLN

-575 KPFIYASA
+575 KPFIYSAA
-583 FANGYK
+583 FASGYK

-649 QNYLSRFGFSKSRLA
+649 QNYLSKFGFAKSRLA

-687 MVNSDDPKDL
+687 LANSEDSKDL
-697 FFIERVMDRNG
+697 FFIERILDRKGNI
-708 KTIFQNPQ
+708 IFENPQ
-716 IDNKKKNIDA
+716 TKNKEKNIDA

-732 QLTEEIKPFY
+732 QITEEIQPFY
-742 LLPPIQKE
+742 LLPPINQE
-750 SMASID
+750 SIGLID
-756 PRVTFITKDI
+756 PRVTYITKDI
-766 LREALSRGSNGRKT
+766 LREALMRGTNRRKV
-780 QVLNRD
+780 QVLNRK

-806 HSDLVT
+806 HNNLVT
-812 TVWIGTDDFS
+812 TVWVGTDDFS
-822 SLGDNEFGSSI
+822 SLGDMEFGSTI

-838 VDFMKTA
+838 VDFMQTA
-845 LMSLPE
+845 STNLPE
-851 EDWKIPKGL
+851 EDWKMPEGL
-860 SYVRVDRETGKPVD
+860 SYIRVDRETGRPVD
-874 ESSKN
+874 ETSQN
-879 SYFELFLDE
+879 SYFELSLDEDI

>member
-1 MFVRLINWALSAA
+1 MIVRLINWALAAA
-14 LIGTLVSIFTIGAG
+14 LIGTFISIFTIGIG
-28 YLLIKPNL
+28 YLVIKPSL
-36 PEINLVDEDVLQ
+36 PQINLVDEDVLQ
-48 IPLKVLTSDGVLI
+48 IPLKVFTSDGVLI

-88 EDDQFFEHS
+88 EDDQFFEHY
-97 GVRLTSLIRAVFQMV
+97 GIRIPSLIRAFYQMI

-127 VVRGYLLSRDQKI
+127 VVRGYLLSREQKI

-155 SASKE
+155 SLTKE

-193 LTLAESALIASS
+193 LTLAESALLASS

-220 SIIRRN
+220 AVIRRN

-232 YKLGYIGRAQFLLAK
+232 FKLGYIGRAQFLIAK
-247 AEPINLTQ
+247 SEPINLTQ
-255 LDSSFSLDGRYIAE
+255 LDSSFSVDGRYIAE

-293 IDSSLQQAAI
+293 IDSKLQQYAI
-303 ESAAKNLYAYDKRHG
+303 ESIEKNLYTYDKRHG
-318 WREPVNLLSKIPD
+318 WREPKNLLSRIPQ
-331 LIFQELQDGNLDIL
+331 LVFKELQMGNLDIL
-345 YQDSNTSDELGMRQ
+345 YEESNTE
-359 LNISIIRSVIT
+359 
-370 TIDSSLQQAA
+370 
-380 LESVAKNLYAYDK
+380 DK
-393 RHGWREPV
+393 
-401 NLLSKIPDSIF
+401 
-412 KELQDGNLDI
+412 
-422 LYQDSITPDELGMRQ
+422 LGMRQ
-437 LNISVIRDFFKDFVN
+437 LNISVIRDLFAELLNLDK
-452 SDRHSVG
+452 HSGG
-459 IVMDVKPER
+459 IVIDIKPER
-468 IIYLNNSFQLET
+468 VTYLSNTFQLESF
-480 LFWDDAYEWARPRIT
+480 FWNDTYKWARQRIN
-495 INKLGPRPQN
+495 INKFGPRPQN

-515 IYLSEMNGNYYLDQV
+515 IYLSDLNGAIYLDQV
-530 PDAEVAF
+530 PEAEVAF
-537 ISADPS
+537 ISTDPS
-543 SGAIKTYIGGLN
+543 NGAIKTYIGGLN

-575 KPFIYASA
+575 KPFIYSAA
-583 FANGYK
+583 FASGYK

-649 QNYLSRFGFSKSRLA
+649 QNYLSKFGFAKSRLA

-687 MVNSDDPKDL
+687 LANSEDPKDL
-697 FFIERVMDRNG
+697 FFIERILDRKGNI
-708 KTIFQNPQ
+708 IFENPQ
-716 IDNKKKNIDA
+716 TKNKEKNIDA

-732 QLTEEIKPFY
+732 QITEEIKPFY
-742 LLPPIQKE
+742 LLPPINKE
-750 SMASID
+750 SID
-756 PRVTFITKDI
+756 PRVTYITKDI
-766 LREALSRGSNGRKT
+766 LREALMRGTNRRKV
-780 QVLNRD
+780 QVLNRK

-806 HSDLVT
+806 HNNLVT
-812 TVWIGTDDFS
+812 TVWVGTDDFS
-822 SLGDNEFGSSI
+822 SLGDMEFGSTI

-838 VDFMKTA
+838 VDFMQTA
-845 LMSLPE
+845 STNLPE
-851 EDWKIPKGL
+851 EDWKMPEGL
-860 SYVRVDRETGKPVD
+860 SYIRVDRETGRPVD
-874 ESSKN
+874 ETSQN
-879 SYFELFLDE
+879 SYFELSLDEDI

>member
-1 MFVRLINWALSAA
+1 MFIRLINWALAIA
-14 LIGTLVSIFTIGAG
+14 LIGSIASILTIGIG
-28 YLLIKPNL
+28 YFLIKPTL

-68 RRTIEYKEI
+68 RRTIEYDQI

-88 EDDQFFEHS
+88 EDDQFFEH
-97 GVRLTSLIRAVFQMV
+97 GGIRIPSLIRAFYQMI

-127 VVRGYLLSRDQKI
+127 VVRGYLLSREQKI
-140 IRKIKEIYLAFELES
+140 IRKIKEIYLAFELEG
-155 SASKE
+155 SATKE

-193 LTLAESALIASS
+193 LTLAEAALIASS

-220 SIIRRN
+220 SIVRRN

-232 YKLGYIGRAQFLLAK
+232 HKLGYIGRAQFLLAK
-247 AEPINLTQ
+247 SEPIKLTQ
-255 LDSSFSLDGRYIAE
+255 LDSNFSLDGRYIAE

-293 IDSSLQQAAI
+293 IDSSLQQAAL
-303 ESAAKNLYAYDKRHG
+303 ESVSKNLYIYDKRHG
-318 WREPVNLLSKIPD
+318 WREPINLLSKISES
-331 LIFQELQDGNLDIL
+331 IFEELQAGNLEIL
-345 YQDSNTSDELGMRQ
+345 YEESNTSDELGM
-359 LNISIIRSVIT
+359 
-370 TIDSSLQQAA
+370 
-380 LESVAKNLYAYDK
+380 K
-393 RHGWREPV
+393 
-401 NLLSKIPDSIF
+401 
-412 KELQDGNLDI
+412 
-422 LYQDSITPDELGMRQ
+422 Q
-437 LNISVIRDFFKDFVN
+437 LNISVIRDFFKELVN
-452 SDRHSVG
+452 LDKHSGG
-459 IVMDVKPER
+459 IVIDVKPER
-468 IIYLNNSFQLET
+468 VLYLNNAFQLES
-480 LFWDDAYEWARPRIT
+480 LFWDDAYKWARRKID

-505 FYDILRLGDL
+505 FYDILRMGDL
-515 IYLSEMNGNYYLDQV
+515 IYLSEQNGNYYLDQI

-537 ISADPS
+537 ISTDPS
-543 SGAIKTYIGGLN
+543 NGAIKTYIGGLN
-555 FSKSNFDRVKQSY
+555 FSKSNFDRIKQSY

-599 IFEDSNLE
+599 IFEDANLE

-649 QNYLSRFGFSKSRLA
+649 KNYLSRFGFPVSRLA

-687 MVNSDDPKDL
+687 MANSDDPQDL
-697 FFIERVMDRNG
+697 YFIERIEDRNG
-708 KTIFQNPQ
+708 KIIFQNPQ
-716 IDNKKKNIDA
+716 TENKKKNIDA

-742 LLPPIQKE
+742 LLPPLSKE
-750 SMASID
+750 SLEPID

-780 QVLNRD
+780 QVLRRS

-806 HSDLVT
+806 HNDLVS
-812 TVWIGTDDFS
+812 TVWVGTDDFS

-838 VDFMKTA
+838 VDFMKKA
-845 LMSLPE
+845 LTNLPE
-851 EDWKIPKGL
+851 EDWSMPKGL
-860 SYVRVDRETGKPVD
+860 SYVRVDRETGQPVD
-874 ESSKN
+874 ENSKN
-879 SYFELFLDE
+879 SYFELFFDEEI

>member
-1 MFVRLINWALSAA
+1 MFVRLINWTLSAA
-14 LIGTLVSIFTIGAG
+14 LFGTLLSILFIGAG
-28 YLLIKPNL
+28 YLLVKPSL
-36 PEINLVDEDVLQ
+36 PEIDLVDEDVLQ
-48 IPLKVLTSDGVLI
+48 IPLKVFTSDGVLI

-68 RRTIEYKEI
+68 RRTIEYEDI
-77 PQNLKNAFLAA
+77 PINLKNAFLAA
-88 EDDQFFEHS
+88 EDDQFFKHH
-97 GVRLTSLIRAVFQMV
+97 GIRIPSLIRAVYQMIK
-112 QSGEIVS
+112 SGEIVS
-119 GGGTITMQ
+119 GGGTISMQ
-127 VVRGYLLSRDQKI
+127 VVRGYLLSREQKI
-140 IRKIKEIYLAFELES
+140 LRKIKEIYLAFQLES
-155 SASKE
+155 YANKE

-179 EAAANK
+179 EAAANR

-220 SIIRRN
+220 SLIRRN

-232 YKLGYIGRAQFLLAK
+232 YKLGYIGRGQYLIAK
-247 AEPINLTQ
+247 SEPINLTQ
-255 LDSSFSLDGRYIAE
+255 LESNFSLDGQYIAE
-269 ITRQAMIERYGLS
+269 IARQAMINRYGLS
-282 VYKDGLSVITT
+282 VYKDGLSVFTT
-293 IDSSLQQAAI
+293 IDSSLQQAAL
-303 ESAAKNLYAYDKRHG
+303 ESVSKNLYAYDKRHG
-318 WREPVNLLSKIPD
+318 WREPVNLLS
-331 LIFQELQDGNLDIL
+331 
-345 YQDSNTSDELGMRQ
+345 R
-359 LNISIIRSVIT
+359 
-370 TIDSSLQQAA
+370 
-380 LESVAKNLYAYDK
+380 
-393 RHGWREPV
+393 
-401 NLLSKIPDSIF
+401 IPDSIF
-412 KELQDGNLDI
+412 TQLQDGNLDI
-422 LYQDSITPDELGMRQ
+422 LYQDSITADELGMRQ
-437 LNISVIRDFFKDFVN
+437 LNISVIRDLFKEFIN
-452 SDRHSVG
+452 SDRHSAG
-459 IVMDVKPER
+459 IIIDVNPER
-468 IIYLNNSFQLET
+468 IIYLDNSFQLES
-480 LFWDDAYEWARPRIT
+480 LYWNDSYEWARSRIN
-495 INKLGPRPQN
+495 INKLGPRPDN

-515 IYLSEMNGNYYLDQV
+515 IYLSEMDGNYYLDQV

-537 ISADPS
+537 ISANPS
-543 SGAIKTYIGGLN
+543 NGAVKTYIGGLN

-575 KPFIYASA
+575 KPFIYSSA

-615 TGKFYGPIRLRE
+615 TGEFYGPIRLRE

-649 QNYLSRFGFSKSRLA
+649 QDYLSRFGFSKSRLA

-697 FFIERVMDRNG
+697 FFIERVVDRNG

-716 IDNKKKNIDA
+716 VENKTKNIDA

-732 QLTEEIKPFY
+732 QLKEEIKPFY
-742 LLPPIQKE
+742 LLPPIQGE
-750 SMASID
+750 SIAPID

-766 LREALSRGSNGRKT
+766 LREALLRGSNGRKT
-780 QVLNRD
+780 QILNRS

-806 HSDLVT
+806 HNDLVT
-812 TVWIGTDDFS
+812 TVWVGTDDFS

-833 ALPTW
+833 ALPAW

-845 LMSLPE
+845 LVSLPE
-851 EDWKIPKGL
+851 EEWKIPEGL
-860 SYVRVDRETGKPVD
+860 SYVRVDRETGRPVD

>member
-1 MFVRLINWALSAA
+1 MLIRLINWTLLAA
-14 LIGTLVSIFTIGAG
+14 LIGTLVSIFTIGIG
-28 YLLIKPNL
+28 YLLIKPSL

-48 IPLKVLTSDGVLI
+48 IPLKVLTSDGILI

-88 EDDQFFEHS
+88 EDDQFFEHGGIRIPS
-97 GVRLTSLIRAVFQMV
+97 FIRALYQMI

-127 VVRGYLLSRDQKI
+127 VVRGYLLSREQKI

-155 SASKE
+155 SATKE

-247 AEPINLTQ
+247 SEPINLTE
-255 LDSSFSLDGRYIAE
+255 LDSNFSLDGRYIAE
-269 ITRQAMIERYGLS
+269 ITRQAMIDRYGLS
-282 VYKDGLSVITT
+282 VYKDGLSV
-293 IDSSLQQAAI
+293 
-303 ESAAKNLYAYDKRHG
+303 
-318 WREPVNLLSKIPD
+318 
-331 LIFQELQDGNLDIL
+331 F
-345 YQDSNTSDELGMRQ
+345 
-359 LNISIIRSVIT
+359 T

-380 LESVAKNLYAYDK
+380 LESVAKNLYDYDK
-393 RHGWREPV
+393 RHGWREPI
-401 NLLSKIPDSIF
+401 NLLSKISESIF
-412 KELQDGNLDI
+412 EELQVGNLDI
-422 LYQDSITPDELGMRQ
+422 LYEESNTSDKLGMKQ
-437 LNISVIRDFFKDFVN
+437 LNVSVIRDFFEELVN
-452 SDRHSVG
+452 LDKHSGG
-459 IVMDVKPER
+459 IVIDVKPER
-468 IIYLNNSFQLET
+468 IVYLNNSFQLKS
-480 LFWDDAYEWARPRIT
+480 LFWDDSYKWARRKID

-505 FYDILRLGDL
+505 FYDILRRGDL
-515 IYLSEMNGNYYLDQV
+515 IYLSEKNGNYYLDQV

-537 ISADPS
+537 ISSDPS
-543 SGAIKTYIGGLN
+543 NGAIKTYIGGLN

-649 QNYLSRFGFSKSRLA
+649 QNYLSRFGFPSSRLA

-681 VRAYSI
+681 LRAYSI
-687 MVNSDDPKDL
+687 MANSEDSKDL
-697 FFIERVMDRNG
+697 FFIERIEDRNG
-708 KTIFQNPQ
+708 RTIFQNPQ
-716 IDNKKKNIDA
+716 TENKKKNIYA

-742 LLPPIQKE
+742 LLPPIEKKSQE
-750 SMASID
+750 PID
-756 PRVTFITKDI
+756 PRITFITKDI
-766 LREALSRGSNGRKT
+766 LREALSTGSNGRKT
-780 QVLNRD
+780 QILNRS

-806 HSDLVT
+806 HNDLVT
-812 TVWIGTDDFS
+812 TVWVGTDDFS

-845 LMSLPE
+845 LANLPE
-851 EDWKIPKGL
+851 EEWKIPEGL
-860 SYVRVDRETGKPVD
+860 SYVRVDRETGRPVD

-879 SYFELFLDE
+879 SYFELFLDEGN

>member
-247 AEPINLTQ
+247 SEPINLTQ

-269 ITRQAMIERYGLS
+269 IARQAMIERYGLS
-282 VYKDGLSVITT
+282 VYKDGL
-293 IDSSLQQAAI
+293 
-303 ESAAKNLYAYDKRHG
+303 
-318 WREPVNLLSKIPD
+318 
-331 LIFQELQDGNLDIL
+331 
-345 YQDSNTSDELGMRQ
+345 
-359 LNISIIRSVIT
+359 SVIT

-437 LNISVIRDFFKDFVN
+437 LNISLIRDFFKDFVN

-459 IVMDVKPER
+459 IILDVKPER
-468 IIYLNNSFQLET
+468 IIYLNNSFQLES
-480 LFWDDAYEWARPRIT
+480 LFWDDSYEWARPRIT

-515 IYLSEMNGNYYLDQV
+515 IYLSEMNGTYYLDQV

-543 SGAIKTYIGGLN
+543 NGAVKTYIGGLN

-697 FFIERVMDRNG
+697 FFIERVVDRNG

-716 IDNKKKNIDA
+716 AKIKTKNINA

-742 LLPPIQKE
+742 LLPPIQNE
-750 SMASID
+750 SSEPID
-756 PRVTFITKDI
+756 PRVTFVTKDI
-766 LREALSRGSNGRKT
+766 LREALSRGSNRRKT
-780 QVLNRD
+780 QALNRS

-806 HSDLVT
+806 HNDLVT
-812 TVWIGTDDFS
+812 TVWVGTDDFS
-822 SLGDNEFGSSI
+822 SLGDNEYGSSI
-833 ALPTW
+833 ALPAW

-845 LMSLPE
+845 IVGLPE
-851 EDWKIPKGL
+851 EDWKIPNGL

>member
-1 MFVRLINWALSAA
+1 MFIRLINWALAIA
-14 LIGTLVSIFTIGAG
+14 LIGSIASILTIGIG
-28 YLLIKPNL
+28 YLLIKPTL

-68 RRTIEYKEI
+68 RRTIEYDQI
-77 PQNLKNAFLAA
+77 PKNLKNAFLAA
-88 EDDQFFEHS
+88 EDDQFFEH
-97 GVRLTSLIRAVFQMV
+97 GGIRIPSLIRAFYQMI

-127 VVRGYLLSRDQKI
+127 VVRGYLLSREQKI
-140 IRKIKEIYLAFELES
+140 IRKIKEIYLAFELEG
-155 SASKE
+155 SATKE

-193 LTLAESALIASS
+193 LTLAEAALIASS

-220 SIIRRN
+220 SIVRRN

-232 YKLGYIGRAQFLLAK
+232 HKLGYIGRAQFLLAK
-247 AEPINLTQ
+247 SEPIKLTQ
-255 LDSSFSLDGRYIAE
+255 LDSNFSLDGRYIAE

-293 IDSSLQQAAI
+293 IDSSLQQAAL
-303 ESAAKNLYAYDKRHG
+303 ESVSKNLYIYDKRHG
-318 WREPVNLLSKIPD
+318 WREPINLLSKISES
-331 LIFQELQDGNLDIL
+331 IFEELQAGNLEIL
-345 YQDSNTSDELGMRQ
+345 YEESNTSDELGM
-359 LNISIIRSVIT
+359 
-370 TIDSSLQQAA
+370 
-380 LESVAKNLYAYDK
+380 K
-393 RHGWREPV
+393 
-401 NLLSKIPDSIF
+401 
-412 KELQDGNLDI
+412 
-422 LYQDSITPDELGMRQ
+422 Q
-437 LNISVIRDFFKDFVN
+437 LNISVIRDFFKELVN
-452 SDRHSVG
+452 LDKHSGG
-459 IVMDVKPER
+459 IVIDVKPER
-468 IIYLNNSFQLET
+468 VLYLNNAFQLES
-480 LFWDDAYEWARPRIT
+480 LFWDDAYKWARRKID

-505 FYDILRLGDL
+505 FYDILRMGDL
-515 IYLSEMNGNYYLDQV
+515 IYLSEQNGNYYLDQI

-537 ISADPS
+537 ISTDPS
-543 SGAIKTYIGGLN
+543 NGAIKTYIGGLN
-555 FSKSNFDRVKQSY
+555 FSKSNFDRIKQSY

-583 FANGYK
+583 FANGYQ

-599 IFEDSNLE
+599 IFEDANLE

-649 QNYLSRFGFSKSRLA
+649 KNYLSRFGFPVSRLA

-687 MVNSDDPKDL
+687 MANSDDPQDL
-697 FFIERVMDRNG
+697 YFIERIEDRNG
-708 KTIFQNPQ
+708 KIIFQNPQ
-716 IDNKKKNIDA
+716 TKIKKKNIDA

-742 LLPPIQKE
+742 LLPPLSKE
-750 SMASID
+750 SLEPID

-780 QVLNRD
+780 QVLRRG

-806 HSDLVT
+806 HNDLVS
-812 TVWIGTDDFS
+812 TVWVGTDDFS

-838 VDFMKTA
+838 VDFMKKA
-845 LMSLPE
+845 LTNLPE
-851 EDWKIPKGL
+851 EDWSMPKGL
-860 SYVRVDRETGKPVD
+860 SYVRVDRETGQPVD
-874 ESSKN
+874 ENSKN
-879 SYFELFLDE
+879 SYFELFFDEEI

>member
-1 MFVRLINWALSAA
+1 MFSKLINWAFLAA
-14 LIGTLVSIFTIGAG
+14 LIATLVSIFTIGVG
-28 YLLIKPNL
+28 YIVIKPSL

-48 IPLKVLTSDGVLI
+48 IPFKVLTSDGVLI
-61 GEFGDQK
+61 GAFGDQK
-68 RRTIEYKEI
+68 RGTIDYKQI
-77 PQNLKNAFLAA
+77 PKNLKNAFLAA
-88 EDDQFFEHS
+88 EDDQFFEHN
-97 GVRLTSLIRAVFQMV
+97 GIRIPSLLRAFYQMI

-127 VVRGYLLSRDQKI
+127 VVRGYLLYREQKI

-185 YFSKSINE
+185 YFAKSIDD

-232 YKLGYIGRAQFLLAK
+232 YKLGYIGRAQLLLAQS
-247 AEPINLTQ
+247 EPIKLTQ
-255 LDSSFSLDGRYIAE
+255 LDSSFTLDGRYIAE
-269 ITRQAMIERYGLS
+269 ITRQAMIDRYGLS
-282 VYKDGLSVITT
+282 VYKDGL
-293 IDSSLQQAAI
+293 
-303 ESAAKNLYAYDKRHG
+303 
-318 WREPVNLLSKIPD
+318 
-331 LIFQELQDGNLDIL
+331 
-345 YQDSNTSDELGMRQ
+345 
-359 LNISIIRSVIT
+359 SVIT

-393 RHGWREPV
+393 RHGWREPI
-401 NLLSKIPDSIF
+401 NLLSKIPESIF
-412 KELQDGNLDI
+412 KELQAGNLNV
-422 LYQDSITPDELGMRQ
+422 LYEESNISDSLGMKQR
-437 LNISVIRDFFKDFVN
+437 NVSVIRDFFEELVSLDN
-452 SDRHSVG
+452 HSAG
-459 IVMDVKPER
+459 IVIDVKPER
-468 IIYLNNSFQLET
+468 VVYLNNSFQLES
-480 LFWDDAYEWARPRIT
+480 LFWNDSYNWARRRID

-505 FYDILRLGDL
+505 FYDILSLGDL
-515 IYLSEMNGNYYLDQV
+515 IYLSKANGSYYLDQV

-649 QNYLSRFGFSKSRLA
+649 QDYLSRFGFSKSRLA

-687 MVNSDDPKDL
+687 LVNSKDPKDL
-697 FFIERVMDRNG
+697 FFIERIIDRDG

-716 IDNKKKNIDA
+716 LENKEKNITA

-732 QLTEEIKPFY
+732 QFTDEIKPFY
-742 LLPPIQKE
+742 LLPSINKQSIE
-750 SMASID
+750 SID
-756 PRVTFITKDI
+756 PRVSFITKDI
-766 LREALSRGSNGRKT
+766 LRETLSRGSYRRKV
-780 QVLNRD
+780 QVLKRS

-806 HSDLVT
+806 HNNLAT
-812 TVWIGTDDFS
+812 TVWVGTDDFS
-822 SLGDNEFGSSI
+822 SLGNNEFGSSI

-838 VDFMKTA
+838 IDFMKTA
-845 LMSLPE
+845 LVSLPE

-860 SYVRVDRETGKPVD
+860 SYVRVDLETGRPVD
-874 ESSKN
+874 ETSQN
-879 SYFELFLDE
+879 SYFELFLDEDS

>member
-1 MFVRLINWALSAA
+1 MFSKLINWAFLAA
-14 LIGTLVSIFTIGAG
+14 LIATLVSIFTIGVG
-28 YLLIKPNL
+28 YIVIKPSL

-68 RRTIEYKEI
+68 RRTIEYQQI
-77 PQNLKNAFLAA
+77 PKNLKNAFLAA
-88 EDDQFFEHS
+88 EDDQFFEHN
-97 GVRLTSLIRAVFQMV
+97 GIRIPSLLRAFYQMI

-127 VVRGYLLSRDQKI
+127 VVRGYLLSREQKI

-185 YFSKSINE
+185 YFAKSIDD

-232 YKLGYIGRAQFLLAK
+232 YKLGYIGRAQLLLAQS
-247 AEPINLTQ
+247 EPIKLTQ
-255 LDSSFSLDGRYIAE
+255 LDSSFTLDGRYIAE
-269 ITRQAMIERYGLS
+269 ITRQAMIDRYGLS
-282 VYKDGLSVITT
+282 VYKDGL
-293 IDSSLQQAAI
+293 
-303 ESAAKNLYAYDKRHG
+303 
-318 WREPVNLLSKIPD
+318 
-331 LIFQELQDGNLDIL
+331 
-345 YQDSNTSDELGMRQ
+345 
-359 LNISIIRSVIT
+359 SVIT

-393 RHGWREPV
+393 RHGWREPI
-401 NLLSKIPDSIF
+401 NLLSKIPESIF
-412 KELQDGNLDI
+412 KELQAGNLNV
-422 LYQDSITPDELGMRQ
+422 LYEESNISDSLGMKQR
-437 LNISVIRDFFKDFVN
+437 NVSVIRDFFEELVSLDN
-452 SDRHSVG
+452 HSAG
-459 IVMDVKPER
+459 IVIDVKPER
-468 IIYLNNSFQLET
+468 VVYLNNSFQLES
-480 LFWDDAYEWARPRIT
+480 LFWNDSYNWARRRID

-505 FYDILRLGDL
+505 FYDILSLGDL
-515 IYLSEMNGNYYLDQV
+515 IYLSKANGSHYLDQV

-537 ISADPS
+537 ISTDPS

-649 QNYLSRFGFSKSRLA
+649 QDYLSRFGFSKSRLA

-687 MVNSDDPKDL
+687 LVNSKNPKDL
-697 FFIERVMDRNG
+697 FFIERIIDRDG

-716 IDNKKKNIDA
+716 LENKEKNITA

-732 QLTEEIKPFY
+732 QFTDEIKPFY
-742 LLPPIQKE
+742 LLP
-750 SMASID
+750 SMNKQSIESID
-756 PRVTFITKDI
+756 PRVSFITKDI
-766 LREALSRGSNGRKT
+766 LRETLSRGSYRRKV
-780 QVLNRD
+780 QVLKRS

-806 HSDLVT
+806 HNNLAT
-812 TVWIGTDDFS
+812 TVWVGTDDFS
-822 SLGDNEFGSSI
+822 SLGNNEFGSSI

-838 VDFMKTA
+838 IDFMKTA
-845 LMSLPE
+845 LVSLPE

-860 SYVRVDRETGKPVD
+860 SYVRVDLETGRPVD
-874 ESSKN
+874 ETSQN
-879 SYFELFLDE
+879 SYFELFLDEDS

>member
-1 MFVRLINWALSAA
+1 MFSKLINWAFLAA
-14 LIGTLVSIFTIGAG
+14 LIATLVSIFTIGVG
-28 YLLIKPNL
+28 YIVIKPSL

-68 RRTIEYKEI
+68 RRTIEYQQI
-77 PQNLKNAFLAA
+77 PKNLKNAFLAA
-88 EDDQFFEHS
+88 EDDQFFEHN
-97 GVRLTSLIRAVFQMV
+97 GIRIPSLLRAFYQMI

-127 VVRGYLLSRDQKI
+127 VVRGYLLSREQKI

-185 YFSKSINE
+185 YFAKSIDD

-232 YKLGYIGRAQFLLAK
+232 YKLGYIGRAQLLLAQS
-247 AEPINLTQ
+247 EPIKLTQ
-255 LDSSFSLDGRYIAE
+255 LDSSFTLDGRYIAE
-269 ITRQAMIERYGLS
+269 ITRQAMIDRYGLS
-282 VYKDGLSVITT
+282 VYKDGL
-293 IDSSLQQAAI
+293 
-303 ESAAKNLYAYDKRHG
+303 
-318 WREPVNLLSKIPD
+318 
-331 LIFQELQDGNLDIL
+331 
-345 YQDSNTSDELGMRQ
+345 
-359 LNISIIRSVIT
+359 SVIT

-393 RHGWREPV
+393 RHGWREPI
-401 NLLSKIPDSIF
+401 NLLSKIPESIF
-412 KELQDGNLDI
+412 KELQAGNLNV
-422 LYQDSITPDELGMRQ
+422 LYEESNISDSLGMKQR
-437 LNISVIRDFFKDFVN
+437 NVSVIRDFFEELVSLDN
-452 SDRHSVG
+452 HSAG
-459 IVMDVKPER
+459 IVIDVKPER
-468 IIYLNNSFQLET
+468 VVYLNNSFQLES
-480 LFWDDAYEWARPRIT
+480 LFWSDSYNWARRRID

-505 FYDILRLGDL
+505 FYDILSLGDL
-515 IYLSEMNGNYYLDQV
+515 IYLSQTNGSYYLDQV

-649 QNYLSRFGFSKSRLA
+649 QDYLSRFGFSKSRLA

-687 MVNSDDPKDL
+687 LVNSKNPKDL
-697 FFIERVMDRNG
+697 FFIERIIDRDG

-716 IDNKKKNIDA
+716 LENKEKNITA

-732 QLTEEIKPFY
+732 QFTDEIKPFY
-742 LLPPIQKE
+742 LLPSINKQSIE
-750 SMASID
+750 SID
-756 PRVTFITKDI
+756 PRVSFITKDI
-766 LREALSRGSNGRKT
+766 LRETLSRGSYRRKV
-780 QVLNRD
+780 QVLKRS

-806 HSDLVT
+806 HNNLAT
-812 TVWIGTDDFS
+812 TVWVGTDDFS
-822 SLGDNEFGSSI
+822 SLGNNEFGSSI

-838 VDFMKTA
+838 IDFMKTA
-845 LMSLPE
+845 LVSLPE

-860 SYVRVDRETGKPVD
+860 SYVRVDLETGRPVD
-874 ESSKN
+874 ETSQN
-879 SYFELFLDE
+879 SYFELFLDEDS